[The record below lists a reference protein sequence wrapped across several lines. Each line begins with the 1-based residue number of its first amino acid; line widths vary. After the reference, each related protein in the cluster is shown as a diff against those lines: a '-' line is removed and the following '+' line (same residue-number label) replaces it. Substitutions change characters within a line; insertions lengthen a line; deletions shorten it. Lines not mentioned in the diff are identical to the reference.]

1 MKILLNLFALM
12 IMVSLSGTALG
23 HGKPAPGLNTVRV
36 PKVPGLVGGSSP
48 IVINQ
53 KYARILGKS
62 LFWDTALSSDG
73 SACASC
79 HYHAGADERSV
90 NQFNTGDLDANR
102 IMGLT
107 FQPTKSGG
115 NPKSQINTN
124 YQLKKSDFPMWAF
137 QDPADKTSKLLFS
150 TDDVVGSQG
159 TFMANFIKVAPPSPY
174 DECTAVT
181 DPIYHDVV
189 TGKNVRQS
197 TNRNAPSVIDA
208 AFNFR
213 NFWDGRANNI
223 FNGQSPWGD
232 RDPNAGVYIVQSGS
246 LKKVRLGLVN
256 SALASQSVG
265 PPVNSVEMSC
275 AQRQFPDIAQK
286 VLDMPGLSTQDVAPD
301 DSILGPVRNSSG
313 QGLSLTYRDLIMKA
327 FSKKYWS
334 SSEKVGVSGKDYAQ
348 IEANFPMFFGLAI
361 QLYESTLI
369 SDQAPYDTPMTP
381 YTQRYVVGGKVP
393 SGLSPSQK
401 RGLVVFLDNHCQIC
415 HAGPTFSSA
424 ADPSVF
430 RVSNKD
436 GPVLV
441 DRTAYAL
448 TPQSSP
454 IPYAI
459 HDTGFANTGVVPESF
474 DPGQNANDPWGN
486 PLSFTA
492 QYLNALLKGSVELVD
507 PVSVYAC
514 DMEYPFLID
523 WSSDTLQNDPNGYKA
538 SKCAGRRAAAMVPK
552 VDALKFQLALPDQ
565 GKAFA
570 TLNTYKIPSL
580 RNAGLTGP
588 YMHNGSMKSLVEVAQ
603 FYNRGGNVD
612 NKDILP
618 QLIFPFGMSDSD
630 IADLVDF
637 LQGGLLDPRVL
648 WEKAPFDHPSLRLP
662 SGFTNEA
669 SSINPNFAADQIELI
684 PAVGRDGR
692 STVQGPLET
701 FEAGLPD

>member
-1 MKILLNLFALM
+1 MKIFLNLFALM

-124 YQLKKSDFPMWAF
+124 Y
-137 QDPADKTSKLLFS
+137 
-150 TDDVVGSQG
+150 
-159 TFMANFIKVAPPSPY
+159 
-174 DECTAVT
+174 
-181 DPIYHDVV
+181 H
-189 TGKNVRQS
+189 
-197 TNRNAPSVIDA
+197 
-208 AFNFR
+208 
-213 NFWDGRANNI
+213 FWDGRANNI

-301 DSILGPVRNSSG
+301 DSILGPVRNASG